1 MIDNKR
7 SGTLTFILWLGLALF
22 LSGCNLPGGGSP
34 TAVSQDSLSTFVAET
49 FQVQANQTQLAVSS
63 LSPTDIP
70 APMDTPAPPVLPT
83 DTQPAAPLETATLT
97 ESPATVTE
105 TATLTPSVPLIN
117 AEQDTRCRL
126 GPSTVYNVVGFLLT
140 TEQSTVQG
148 KDSGGEWWYIENPK
162 KPGSFCWVWGGST
175 KVSGDTS
182 ELPVITPPPTPTF
195 TATVGVSFSL
205 SYDNVHNCSGTPT
218 AIFAVKNNGGGALE
232 SLNLKIEDITSSTT
246 LYGAATSNAPFLGS
260 SGECPS
266 GGDSL
271 AAGKT
276 YYVGGAI
283 GAGNSGHTA
292 RATVKLCTED
302 DLDGVCTTKTV
313 EFTIP

>member
-1 MIDNKR
+1 MKDKKR
-7 SGTLTFILWLGLALF
+7 NSTLAFILWLGLALI
-22 LSGCNLPGGGSP
+22 LGSCNLPGGSSP
-34 TAVSQDSLSTFVAET
+34 TAVSPDSLSTFVAAT
-49 FQVQANQTQLAVSS
+49 FQAQANQTQLAASS
-63 LSPTDIP
+63 LSPTEIL
-70 APMDTPAPPVLPT
+70 APTDTPVPLVLPT
-83 DTQPAAPLETATLT
+83 DTQPAAPLDTATST
-97 ESPATVTE
+97 ESPATATE
-105 TATLTPSVPLIN
+105 TATLTSSIPLIS

-126 GPSTVYNVVGFLLT
+126 GPSTVYDVVGFLLT

-162 KPGSFCWVWGGST
+162 KPGAFCWVWGGST
-175 KVSGDTS
+175 KVSGNTS
-182 ELPVITPPPTPTF
+182 ALPVITPPPTPTF

-218 AIFAVKNNGGGALE
+218 AIFTVKNNGGGTLE

-246 LYGAATSNAPFLGS
+246 LYASATSNAPFLGT

-271 AAGKT
+271 PAGKT

-302 DLDGVCTTKTV
+302 DLDGVCTTKNV